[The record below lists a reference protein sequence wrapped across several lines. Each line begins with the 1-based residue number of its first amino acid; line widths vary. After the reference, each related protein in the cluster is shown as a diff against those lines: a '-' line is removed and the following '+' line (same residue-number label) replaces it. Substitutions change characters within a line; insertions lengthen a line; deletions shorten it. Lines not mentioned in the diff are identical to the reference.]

1 MVNIFTELYNHDHHL
16 IPEHFYH
23 HIKKRH
29 THQQSL
35 PIVPSCEP
43 LICFLLSLWIF
54 LLLTFHVSGI
64 ITICGLLQLA
74 SFSQHKVRR
83 VCPCCNTICIFSLF
97 ATKFLSK
104 SQQLIIFQLFS
115 RLLRSYLRPIICI
128 IFYTHKKPS
137 TLIRKAQR
145 STISSHDG
153 CLKCQLLP
161 KQLSIASIIQSIL
174 EGYQFII

>member
-74 SFSQHKVRR
+74 SFSQHKVRT

-145 STISSHDG
+145 FMNSSALCSTALHEF
-153 CLKCQLLP
+153 
-161 KQLSIASIIQSIL
+161 LS
-174 EGYQFII
+174 